1 MSTLPAAM
9 AAGVI
14 RTTNPG
20 DWRNDLLSR
29 ALAAPRP
36 EALAISIVDRFTAVR
51 SLEKIAILTAA
62 PTVDQLIDL
71 DHYGVE
77 RIVGHTIP
85 RARWT
90 PRDLLNATM
99 VDEVWLRRPE
109 SHIVWFGD
117 SLYPEHLRRVF
128 DPPAVLYGWGRMA
141 ALDSGSPAI
150 AMVGT
155 RNPDDSGR
163 ISAFDL
169 GGATAA
175 RGMAVVSGLAIG
187 IDAASHRGVLAAGC
201 GERAIA
207 VLGSGIDTIYPGRNR
222 EVAGAILDAGGLIL
236 SEYPPGTPPRKYQF
250 PARNRIISGL
260 SNALVLFQ
268 APEDSGSLTTVSFAL
283 QIGLTVLIHRSGS
296 DWSGG
301 RALTEDGAPIIDT
314 MDDLLDE
321 LIDAGVVSP
330 RDAGVPVSI
339 GIAAGDTPDGAELLA
354 MEDRRKLAL
363 FGSPNQPDSVDSWR
377 DALQAREVAL

>member
-1 MSTLPAAM
+1 MNNFT
-9 AAGVI
+9 AGMLSGTS

-20 DWRNDLLSR
+20 EWRNELLSR
-29 ALAAPRP
+29 ALDAPRP
-36 EALAISIVDRFTAVR
+36 EPLALSIVDRFTAVR

-62 PTVDQLIDL
+62 PTVGQLLRL

-77 RIVGHTIP
+77 RIIGHTIP
-85 RARWT
+85 KARWSAT
-90 PRDLLNATM
+90 ALLQAAA
-99 VDEVWLRRPE
+99 VDEVWCRRPD

-117 SLYPEHLRRVF
+117 PRYPGHLRRIF
-128 DPPAVLYGWGRMA
+128 DPPAILYGWGRMSV
-141 ALDSGSPAI
+141 LDSGGAAI

-155 RNPDDSGR
+155 RNPDDTGR

-187 IDAASHRGVLAAGC
+187 IDAASHRGVLASGC
-201 GERAIA
+201 AERAIA

-222 EVAGAILDAGGLIL
+222 EVAGSILDAGGLIL

-260 SNALVLFQ
+260 SDALVLFQ
-268 APEDSGSLTTVSFAL
+268 APEDSGSLITVSFGL
-283 QIGLTVLIHRSGS
+283 QIGLTVLIHRSGA

-301 RALTEDGAPIIDT
+301 RALIADGAHVIDGI
-314 MDDLLDE
+314 DDLVNE
-321 LIDAGVVSP
+321 LIDAGIISP
-330 RDAGVPVSI
+330 RDAAATAGADPTGVGS
-339 GIAAGDTPDGAELLA
+339 ADGAELIA
-354 MEDRRKLAL
+354 EEDRRKLAL
-363 FGSPNQPDSVDSWR
+363 FGSLTQPDSVDTWR
-377 DALQAREVAL
+377 DALQAREVAI